1 MWFQILVCGLFA
13 NDVGLFADNVG
24 LKGVLFAINLVP
36 KIPCLQVEAIL
47 IRVDVLVT
55 KEHLS
60 FKTYR
65 ATFTALRSWQ
75 SWATRAK
82 YSSNPVQQRF
92 PVDLLFRCCFH
103 SFVSSD
109 LF

>member
-47 IRVDVLVT
+47 FAGR
-55 KEHLS
+55 
-60 FKTYR
+60 
-65 ATFTALRSWQ
+65 
-75 SWATRAK
+75 
-82 YSSNPVQQRF
+82 YSYQKM
-92 PVDLLFRCCFH
+92 
-103 SFVSSD
+103 
-109 LF
+109 